1 MIHARDGE
9 PNTIMFEFWSV
20 SVANNMESKNTKG
33 DYPPLMWRAPRYV
46 LWLIR
51 RKIWEGLVR
60 VGFTSGAG
68 AVLGHPLDQKVGF
81 QIAEGSGQRVLVV
94 CDFAAFP
101 LSYDIVVFLATA
113 DNYCRRSGCQR
124 MDVAFIAHEGDPLM
138 NEAFK
143 TNPVNHSVKYRAFI
157 YNLAI
162 EATRLYKSIG
172 DVQFF
177 TNRSNFI
184 TFLRNTKS
192 THKIFPEEY
201 TPFRPGYLPS
211 RKGVPYYGMRHLF
224 ENSETARE
232 SFSLCPPVGQLN
244 LAETWIKRNSSGRK
258 IITITLR
265 ETPHQPERNSNLNA
279 WQALVD
285 RYKNQNILFVILRD
299 YFAIYDQSP
308 IIGEHV
314 IECPEAVH
322 SMSFRA
328 AIYEQADLNLFTGNG
343 PAMLCLLNPKTHYIV
358 FKMSTD
364 SASARPEEIFF
375 QHGLSFGKNMPG
387 ASKFQKLVWEN
398 DDASVLIRELGIML
412 DTI

>member
-1 MIHARDGE
+1 M
-9 PNTIMFEFWSV
+9 
-20 SVANNMESKNTKG
+20 KNTENKNTQIK
-33 DYPPLMWRAPRYV
+33 YPPLMWRAPRYV
-46 LWLIR
+46 LWLMR

-60 VGFTSGAG
+60 VGFTSVAG
-68 AVLGHPLDQKVGF
+68 AVLGHPLDRKVGL
-81 QIAEGSGQRVLVV
+81 QIAEGSGHRVLVV

-101 LSYDIVVFLATA
+101 LSYDIVVFLAAA
-113 DNYCRRSGCQR
+113 DDFCRRSGCHR

-143 TNPVNHSVKYRAFI
+143 TNPVNNPVKSCDFI

-172 DVQFF
+172 DVLFF
-177 TNRSNFI
+177 TNRSNFL
-184 TFLRNTKS
+184 TFFRNVKS
-192 THKIFPEEY
+192 THKVFPEEY

-224 ENSETARE
+224 VNSKASRE
-232 SFSLCPPVGQLN
+232 SLSLRPSADQLN
-244 LAETWIKRNSSGRK
+244 LASAWVKRLSNGK
-258 IITITLR
+258 KMITITLR
-265 ETPHQPERNSNLNA
+265 ETPHQPERNSNIEA
-279 WQALVD
+279 WRALVD
-285 RYKNQNILFVILRD
+285 QYKKQNIIFVILRD

-328 AIYEQADLNLFTGNG
+328 AIYQQADLNLFTGNG
-343 PAMLCLLNPKTHYIV
+343 PAMLCLLNSKTRYIV

-364 SASARPEEIFF
+364 AASARPEEIFF
-375 QHGLSFGKNMPG
+375 QHGLRFGENMPE

-398 DDASVLIRELGIML
+398 DDAPVLIRELGIML
-412 DTI
+412 DTIKSS